1 MRSGKEEASP
11 VRNPGEMRRPVLGVR
26 HRRSGHGRRWL
37 PTWYEIPVPPPAWC
51 NALIGTR
58 LPVRHALVAVVMAV
72 AALCGGNRA
81 HAQQET
87 SSSRDFTPPASE
99 QPTPFSSLLPQS
111 VIHTSSPAD
120 TVHFCLPVDFEEW
133 EGGQPISAA
142 KRQGDL
148 NVGEPGTVRMIYFL
162 PNDRSFR
169 ADVVQ
174 NMKDEIRNA
183 QTFYAEQMHARG
195 YGDETFRFETDAQ
208 GEPLVHRVDGQ
219 HPDSYYIDDT
229 YRRVYG
235 EIDRTFDLY
244 ANVYAIVI
252 DNSTD
257 IIRWNGRSWG
267 GFGIRQ
273 GRNGGFALATHGF
286 YPSLLAHEL
295 GHAFGLLHDFNDKA
309 YIMSYGRARDRLSAC
324 NAEFLAVH
332 PYFSIESSIYQGL
345 PPSIELVSP
354 ATYSAGSE
362 SVPVQLEVS
371 DSEGLHQS
379 ILFVRTIAP
388 HSAEGFLEVKACR
401 GLSGVQ
407 NDVVEFDYDGAI
419 PSADGTSL
427 YRTSLHSMY
436 VKVTDTDGNVGG
448 KLILL
453 SEILPAEAALLGNY
467 PNPFNSET
475 TIGYALPHDAKV
487 RLVVYDLLGHE
498 VVVLVDG
505 PQPAGRRAVRFS
517 GDHLPS
523 GLYAYRLQAGNEV
536 VVRTMIL
543 AK

>member
-1 MRSGKEEASP
+1 MKGGGDIILSARYGIIVA
-11 VRNPGEMRRPVLGVR
+11 M
-26 HRRSGHGRRWL
+26 
-37 PTWYEIPVPPPAWC
+37 
-51 NALIGTR
+51 AL
-58 LPVRHALVAVVMAV
+58 
-72 AALCGGNRA
+72 AALCGGNQA
-81 HAQQET
+81 HAQQE
-87 SSSRDFTPPASE
+87 
-99 QPTPFSSLLPQS
+99 FSSLQSFTPSASEESVPFSALSPQA
-111 VIHTSSPAD
+111 VIQTSSPAD
-120 TVHFCLPVDFEEW
+120 TVHFCLPADLEQLERNR
-133 EGGQPISAA
+133 PISAA

-267 GFGIRQ
+267 GFGLRR

-309 YIMSYGRARDRLSAC
+309 YIMSYGRSPDRLSAC

-332 PYFSIESSIYQGL
+332 PYFSIESSIYQGV

-354 ATYSAGSE
+354 ATYPAGSE

-371 DSEGLHQS
+371 DSEGLHQA

-427 YRTSLHSMY
+427 AHPLLHSMY
-436 VKVTDTDGNVGG
+436 VEVADTDGNVGG
-448 KLILL
+448 KFILL
-453 SEILPAEAALLGNY
+453 SEILPAEPALLGNY

-475 TIGYALPHDAKV
+475 TIGYALPHDARV
-487 RLVVYDLLGHE
+487 RLVVYDLLGRE
-498 VVVLVDG
+498 VAVLVDG
-505 PQPAGRRAVRFS
+505 PPQSAGRHAVRFR

-523 GLYAYRLQAGNEV
+523 GPYAYRLQTGDEV

-543 AK
+543 VK